1 MWQNVAGASFLN
13 REAGTFLFDV
23 FKVSYFYIWK
33 LFYSLQVC
41 VIHLKKNIFFSVTIT
56 LRKKSYS
63 KLSKQEP
70 AYVCKEG
77 WCVGLWQEGACLQ
90 EGGVTEGTI

>member
-1 MWQNVAGASFLN
+1 MLQGQVFLIE
-13 REAGTFLFDV
+13 RLV
-23 FKVSYFYIWK
+23 
-33 LFYSLQVC
+33 LFYLMFSRFLIFTFRNYSTLC
-41 VIHLKKNIFFSVTIT
+41 KWCYTFEEKYFFSATIT

-70 AYVCKEG
+70 AYACKEG
-77 WCVGLWQEGACLQ
+77 WRVGLWQEGACLQ